1 MHTKS
6 KEESRFEWQSH
17 NSNLWQILVL
27 TNYISPGE
35 MSMNEEVSD
44 YGNMW
49 RIQQVSSAFT
59 GLAVTENPRKTA
71 QRARSSDKEH
81 KH

>member
-1 MHTKS
+1 MWQSPMENRKRERMHTKS

-27 TNYISPGE
+27 TKYISPGE
-35 MSMNEEVSD
+35 MSMNEGVSD

-49 RIQQVSSAFT
+49 KNSKSRLLV
-59 GLAVTENPRKTA
+59 
-71 QRARSSDKEH
+71 
-81 KH
+81 